1 MCVCVCVCETYFE
14 DFIDFTLCDLLCD
27 FVNFTFVIFTHL
39 FICVLCPQVQSA
51 WGGFI
56 RLSRDQPH

>member
-1 MCVCVCVCETYFE
+1 MCVCVCETYFE

-27 FVNFTFVIFTHL
+27 FVNFTFVLFTHL
-39 FICVLCPQVQSA
+39 FICVLCPQVESV

-56 RLSRDQPH
+56 RL